1 MSSPMESKLAS
12 GVHGNITASREVSG
26 LNLTDTTFAP
36 GLRLPKH
43 SHENAHF
50 CLLLQGQ
57 FTERCNNRT
66 LECKPMSLSFLDA
79 GETHS
84 DHFHGPAVRCF
95 IIDVGPSWIEH
106 AREYGVRLY
115 GSANYEG
122 GLLSH
127 LALKAH
133 TEFCKGDKSSQLA
146 IEGLGLELL
155 AEASRHPNSTLDR
168 SAPVWLIQAR
178 EMLHAHF
185 SESLT
190 HTQIASSVGVHP
202 VHLAREFRRH
212 YQCTIGEY
220 VRRLKVEYACLQI
233 SVSDASLH
241 QIALAAGFF
250 DQSHFARTFK
260 QIMGVTP
267 GNYRRFYRSR

>member
-1 MSSPMESKLAS
+1 MESRLAS
-12 GVHGNITASREVSG
+12 GVHGDITASRQVAG
-26 LNLTDTTFAP
+26 LTLTDTTFAP
-36 GLRLPKH
+36 GLKLQKH
-43 SHENAHF
+43 YHENAHF
-50 CLLLQGQ
+50 CLLLQGR
-57 FTERCNNRT
+57 FTERCEKRT
-66 LECKPMSLSFLDA
+66 FECKPMSLSFLGA
-79 GETHS
+79 GEAHS
-84 DHFHGPAVRCF
+84 DHFHSPGVRCF
-95 IIDVGPSWIEH
+95 IFDLAPSWIEH

-115 GSANYEG
+115 GSANYQG
-122 GLLSH
+122 GPLSQ

-133 TEFCKGDKSSQLA
+133 AEFCRGDKSSQLA
-146 IEGLGLELL
+146 IEGLGLELI
-155 AEASRHPNSTLDR
+155 AEASRHPHSTLDR
-168 SAPVWLIQAR
+168 SVPVWLTRAR

-190 HTQIASSVGVHP
+190 HTEIASAVGVHP

-220 VRRLKVEYACLQI
+220 VRRLKVEYACLQLT
-233 SVSDASLH
+233 VSEASLH

-267 GNYRRFYRSR
+267 GEYRRYYRSR

>member
-1 MSSPMESKLAS
+1 METKFRR
-12 GVHGNITASREVSG
+12 GIHGNITASRDVSG
-26 LNLTDTTFAP
+26 LNLTDTSFAP
-36 GLRLPKH
+36 GLKLPKH

-57 FTERCNNRT
+57 FTETCNNRT
-66 LECKPMSLSFLDA
+66 LECKPMSLSFLGA
-79 GETHS
+79 GEAHS
-84 DHFHGPAVRCF
+84 DHFHGPGVRCF
-95 IIDVGPSWIEH
+95 IIDVGPGWIEH

-127 LALKAH
+127 LALKTH
-133 TEFCKGDKSSQLA
+133 REFCKGDKPSQLA

-155 AEASRHPNSTLDR
+155 AEASRHPNSKLDH
-168 SAPVWLIQAR
+168 SAPVWLNQAR

-190 HTQIASSVGVHP
+190 HTQIANSVGVHP

-212 YQCTIGEY
+212 FRCTIGGY
-220 VRRLKVEYACLQI
+220 VRRLKVEHACLQL
-233 SVSDASLH
+233 SASTASLH
-241 QIALAAGFF
+241 QIALEAGFF

-267 GNYRRFYRSR
+267 ANYRRFCRSR

>member
-1 MSSPMESKLAS
+1 METKLAS

-26 LNLTDTTFAP
+26 LKLTDTTFAP

-43 SHENAHF
+43 SHANAHF

-66 LECKPMSLSFLDA
+66 LECKPLSVSFLGA
-79 GETHS
+79 GEAHS
-84 DHFHGPAVRCF
+84 DHFHSPNVRCF

-106 AREYGVRLY
+106 AKEYGVRLY

-122 GLLSH
+122 GLLSN
-127 LALKAH
+127 LALRAH
-133 TEFCKGDKSSQLA
+133 TEFCKGDKPSQLA

-155 AEASRHPNSTLDR
+155 AEASRHPKTKLDH
-168 SAPVWLIQAR
+168 SAPVWLVQAR

-185 SESLT
+185 SEALT
-190 HTQIASSVGVHP
+190 HTQIARSVGVHP

-212 YQCTIGEY
+212 YRCTVGEY
-220 VRRLKVEYACLQI
+220 VRRLKVEYACLQL
-233 SVSDASLH
+233 SASNVSLH
-241 QIALAAGFF
+241 EIALEAGFF

-267 GNYRRFYRSR
+267 ANYRRFCRQR